1 MEDKFL
7 ALQEIRGQLKDHLIS
22 AMQCLNFIPNKWY
35 SQTLTPCVNDVVYNM
50 RARTKWNPKGKLDYG
65 KIVEVSDDK
74 RNLKVKVVRNGV
86 PRLIEADARNCV
98 PLFQPSKFN
107 KEIC

>member
-1 MEDKFL
+1 M
-7 ALQEIRGQLKDHLIS
+7 IRNYHRI
-22 AMQCLNFIPNKWY
+22 
-35 SQTLTPCVNDVVYNM
+35 
-50 RARTKWNPKGKLDYG
+50 TKWNPKGKLDYG